1 MNFEDF
7 NYESYNKYILID
19 PNKIPDPVQK
29 LQQQNS
35 IKDTIEDNLEN
46 DEDREPSMVGFSLP

>member
-19 PNKIPDPVQK
+19 PNKIPDAENNDLQK
-29 LQQQNS
+29 
-35 IKDTIEDNLEN
+35 
-46 DEDREPSMVGFSLP
+46 